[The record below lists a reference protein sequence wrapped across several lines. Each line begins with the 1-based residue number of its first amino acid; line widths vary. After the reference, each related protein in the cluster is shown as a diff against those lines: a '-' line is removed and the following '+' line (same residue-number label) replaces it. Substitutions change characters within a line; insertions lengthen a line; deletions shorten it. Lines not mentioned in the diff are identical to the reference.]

1 MFWSKPCSLALAAD
15 SPLRVE
21 EPKYEGIKH
30 TIFKLLLFYSKQ
42 SQSIRGAN
50 VVYKRIISQVD
61 KPLIYEGESSLM
73 LLLMIR
79 ISLNFFFYFLFSLS
93 YSFSLVFLVAPCP
106 VQGTLKDGLV
116 SCNCLHLP

>member
-50 VVYKRIISQVD
+50 VVYKRIISQVE

-79 ISLNFFFYFLFSLS
+79 ISLDFFLLLFIFPFLFFLFGFFGSSL
-93 YSFSLVFLVAPCP
+93 PCSRHYEEW
-106 VQGTLKDGLV
+106 TSML
-116 SCNCLHLP
+116 

>member
-50 VVYKRIISQVD
+50 VVYKRIISQVE

-79 ISLNFFFYFLFSLS
+79 ISLDFFSFIFYFPSPILSLWFFWLLPALFKAL
-93 YSFSLVFLVAPCP
+93 
-106 VQGTLKDGLV
+106 
-116 SCNCLHLP
+116 